1 MGKRETPWQELDLGL
16 CLASIKLKVSRS
28 TKWASHWNKYLQKQ
42 TFVQKQTIEGFFYYK
57 IVKMNT
63 DIIWCFHQMYLM
75 VLWSRRWGKTKILSG
90 KQLNFWIQ
98 SLCAKVSELVQ
109 LKYFLTEQIKMTFST
124 DLLLCPFF
132 LLCSQLYPTS
142 FCFSPNDLC
151 SLHGTKCLLLTAFL
165 FQSLIF

>member
-1 MGKRETPWQELDLGL
+1 MSKLISTWQNTACSDL
-16 CLASIKLKVSRS
+16 
-28 TKWASHWNKYLQKQ
+28 
-42 TFVQKQTIEGFFYYK
+42 F
-57 IVKMNT
+57 
-63 DIIWCFHQMYLM
+63 
-75 VLWSRRWGKTKILSG
+75 LWSRRWGKTKILSG

-132 LLCSQLYPTS
+132 PLFSQLYPTS

-165 FQSLIF
+165 FQSLSAWVTFLPKGVVLGFYRFACTPN